1 MYYEQEDVLDYL
13 LSICKKKHIKC
24 FWPSS
29 LDPHTPPTALP
40 SKRRIVMNPNWHN
53 QIAIP
58 FQLAHEMAHILN
70 GDDTNWIRYYQ
81 GTYRGESKLEY
92 NTNKTAIR
100 ILLSYFGT
108 DDIVYNPISFMN
120 SFAIPSYLGSAVSEE
135 LGAYCC
141 GVRDKIDFYSIY

>member
-58 FQLAHEMAHILN
+58 FQLAHEMAHIL
-70 GDDTNWIRYYQ
+70 TV
-81 GTYRGESKLEY
+81 T
-92 NTNKTAIR
+92 
-100 ILLSYFGT
+100 ILIGS
-108 DDIVYNPISFMN
+108 DITKVHIVVNLN
-120 SFAIPSYLGSAVSEE
+120 
-135 LGAYCC
+135 
-141 GVRDKIDFYSIY
+141 